1 MRTFYPFDSDGRN
14 GTGNQYEDVLGHDK
28 GGLVS
33 LSEHLAHL
41 LAGAAV
47 SPATALLAD
56 WG

>member
-1 MRTFYPFDSDGRN
+1 
-14 GTGNQYEDVLGHDK
+14 VLGRDK
-28 GGLVS
+28 GGLLS
-33 LSEHLAHL
+33 LSEHLHIL